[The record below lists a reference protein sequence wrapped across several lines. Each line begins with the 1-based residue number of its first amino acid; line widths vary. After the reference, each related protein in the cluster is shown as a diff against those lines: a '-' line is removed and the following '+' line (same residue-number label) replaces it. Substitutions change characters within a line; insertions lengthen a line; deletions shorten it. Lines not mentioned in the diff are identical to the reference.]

1 MTIRNKIEKILRKF
15 ITRETHKGSYQRVI
29 YQMLDEIVEAINND
43 QKKN

>member
-29 YQMLDEIVEAINND
+29 YQVLDEIMQVIKEED
-43 QKKN
+43 K